1 MALRPRLTATA
12 ALCVAAA
19 LGLTAFAAP
28 AGAAARRG
36 PAGTT
41 AAHRAV
47 RHGAVR
53 HGAAKHGATRMT
65 VVYRNLALINGDTAT
80 VYSNGLAEVRNRTRS
95 QVEYRTIAPTGAAA
109 AGTAAALPGKAQLA
123 FELAKGPAQ
132 PYAAGTLEVVLSAA
146 ARATEPAR
154 VVPAATLQRLRR
166 SAPRPGALPAGPV
179 PAYTTDA
186 ALNRV
191 LAGLGTDSM
200 SAVFPAR
207 AVQALRPQPG
217 HLDLARAYV
226 VHVTSATMPGAVAA
240 LSGSPA
246 VAYASPDWTVSTT
259 ATSPI

>member
-65 VVYRNLALINGDTAT
+65 VLYRNLALINGDTAT

-95 QVEYRTIAPTGAAA
+95 QVEYRPIEPTGAAGGRGGAPIAARPPAGTGPSPPPATAA
-109 AGTAAALPGKAQLA
+109 AGTAAAL
-123 FELAKGPAQ
+123 
-132 PYAAGTLEVVLSAA
+132 
-146 ARATEPAR
+146 
-154 VVPAATLQRLRR
+154 
-166 SAPRPGALPAGPV
+166 
-179 PAYTTDA
+179 
-186 ALNRV
+186 
-191 LAGLGTDSM
+191 
-200 SAVFPAR
+200 
-207 AVQALRPQPG
+207 
-217 HLDLARAYV
+217 
-226 VHVTSATMPGAVAA
+226 
-240 LSGSPA
+240 
-246 VAYASPDWTVSTT
+246 
-259 ATSPI
+259 